1 MHFHLQSGWP
11 VPWVGSGGKKNSH
24 VILGSRPSYFGHPG
38 KPEAEDGKSL
48 KPEPGTLERV
58 ASKMYIKLEI
68 RQTHL
73 REVLGIVDRLLVRY
87 RGFCPANGEMSK
99 AAKKENVVKQN

>member
-1 MHFHLQSGWP
+1 MSFWDLGHH
-11 VPWVGSGGKKNSH
+11 
-24 VILGSRPSYFGHPG
+24 ILATPG